1 LEDLNTV
8 IKDLEGGFDV
18 FIMNGDKK
26 IGEISFTEE
35 DKPNQYTISD
45 ATIDDEYKGNRIYP
59 KTIINLFKEKPN
71 IIINSVFRSPEA
83 QKAWIYL
90 LSNLPP
96 NIGKSVKYYK
106 DEDTT
111 LFQLKSRNLQESIKR
126 ILREETNKKVFDHNY
141 EDLLDNISSKDTGIS
156 WVEPEDLLNDKI
168 KTLKRISKK
177 SEIKL
182 YRLVYSKSKTD
193 INTKKIGHHFVG
205 ELDYFHEQMIDYLY
219 YNAKKENKKL
229 QKDDL
234 WVIEIKTPTNNID
247 YHETILT
254 FSLHPNEDEITIID
268 DKKVKIVNIF
278 KY

>member
-1 LEDLNTV
+1 
-8 IKDLEGGFDV
+8 
-18 FIMNGDKK
+18 M
-26 IGEISFTEE
+26 
-35 DKPNQYTISD
+35 
-45 ATIDDEYKGNRIYP
+45 
-59 KTIINLFKEKPN
+59 
-71 IIINSVFRSPEA
+71 
-83 QKAWIYL
+83 
-90 LSNLPP
+90 
-96 NIGKSVKYYK
+96 
-106 DEDTT
+106 
-111 LFQLKSRNLQESIKR
+111 NLQESIRR
-126 ILREETNKKVFDHNY
+126 ILKEETNKKVFEHNY

-168 KTLKRISKK
+168 KTLKKISKK

>member
-1 LEDLNTV
+1 MELRE
-8 IKDLEGGFDV
+8 
-18 FIMNGDKK
+18 
-26 IGEISFTEE
+26 
-35 DKPNQYTISD
+35 
-45 ATIDDEYKGNRIYP
+45 
-59 KTIINLFKEKPN
+59 N
-71 IIINSVFRSPEA
+71 I
-83 QKAWIYL
+83 L
-90 LSNLPP
+90 
-96 NIGKSVKYYK
+96 
-106 DEDTT
+106 
-111 LFQLKSRNLQESIKR
+111 R
-126 ILREETNKKVFDHNY
+126 ILREELGEYSRSLKNARKQGSGLRFPKTAIKYNPLRFRPYSRETVEDKDPKVGTGKKPKGSDRRLYTDENPTERVFNHNY

-156 WVEPEDLLNDKI
+156 WVEPEELLNDKI
-168 KTLKRISKK
+168 KTLKKISKK

-193 INTKKIGHHFVG
+193 INTKKIGNHFV
-205 ELDYFHEQMIDYLY
+205 EDLDYFHEQMIDYLY

-247 YHETILT
+247 YHKTILT